1 MRSRILVTG
10 GTGFIG
16 RHLAAGLA
24 SHVDV
29 LAPPRRE
36 LDLLDDASVRRWL
49 EAHPVEAIVHAA
61 TTPAHRNA
69 PAQGAVAYKNLR
81 MFHNLLAAPGWKRMI
96 YLGSGSEM
104 DARAYQPKMRE
115 DRLGA
120 SVPEDES
127 GLSKYAIAVHCERDP
142 RCLNLRLFG
151 VYGPGE
157 DWEIRFV
164 SNAIC
169 KALFGKAITLR
180 QNRRFDYLWV
190 EDLLPVVR
198 EHLLRDAPYRACNV
212 TPDSSIEL
220 LALAELVRDA
230 CEARTKT
237 RVEIR
242 VTNPGLGPE
251 YSGDNA
257 RLRAAM
263 PGVSFTPHREAV
275 ARLCRWYDEHRDRI
289 RPEALEVDK

>member
-10 GTGFIG
+10 STGFIG
-16 RHLAAGLA
+16 RHLVTGLA
-24 SHVDV
+24 PEVDV

-36 LDLLDDASVRRWL
+36 LDLLDDASVRHWL
-49 EAHPVEAIVHAA
+49 EAHPVETIVHAA

-69 PAQGAVAYKNLR
+69 PAHGAVAYKNLR
-81 MFHNLLAAPGWKRMI
+81 MFHNLLAAPGWRRMI

-104 DARAYQPKMRE
+104 DARAYQPKMKE
-115 DRLGA
+115 ECLGR

-164 SNAIC
+164 SNAVC
-169 KALFGKAITLR
+169 KALFGRPITIR
-180 QNRRFDYLWV
+180 QDRLFDYLWV
-190 EDLLPVVR
+190 EDLVPVVR
-198 EHLLRDAPYRACNV
+198 EHLFRDAPYRSLNV
-212 TPDSSIEL
+212 TPDRAIALS
-220 LALAELVRDA
+220 ALAELVR
-230 CEARTKT
+230 EVSGSN
-237 RVEIR
+237 VEIR
-242 VTNPGLGPE
+242 VAMPGMGVE
-251 YSGDNA
+251 YSGNNA

-263 PGVSFTPHREAV
+263 PEVTFTPHRDAV
-275 ARLCRWYDEHRDRI
+275 ARLYRWYEEHRDRI